1 MERLGRGIDSF
12 INSPVSLVQEMI
24 RIFPDG
30 IIMGM
35 GFFAIITLSLPYGI
49 FFGSLV
55 ESLLPFYALRT
66 ANSYLN
72 FVTPN
77 KGTPNTQCVSG
88 FMSND
93 IESLTMFGSSMKS
106 AFPSSHLYI
115 ISVASSYVMSILFRF
130 SKELEIMGSNYSS
143 RFYIA
148 SLSLPILITF
158 IALFRIYFGCDD
170 FSIIFFS
177 IIAGLVVGAL
187 LVEQNRRLF
196 GLSSINI
203 IGIPVLYKRTA
214 DGEKLYI
221 CPTPTSG
228 MTTT

>member
-1 MERLGRGIDSF
+1 MERLGKSLDSL

-30 IIMGM
+30 LIMGM
-35 GFFAIITLSLPYGI
+35 GFFSLITLSFPYGT

-72 FVTPN
+72 LVTVD
-77 KGTPNTQCVSG
+77 KGAPNTQCVSG
-88 FMSND
+88 FMSNN
-93 IESLTMFGSSMKS
+93 IESMTIFGSSMNS

-115 ISVASSYVMSILFRF
+115 VSVASSYIMSVLFRF
-130 SKELEIMGSNYSS
+130 GKELELMGKNYSS

-148 SLSLPILITF
+148 ALSLPILIVF

-170 FSIIFFS
+170 FGVIFFS
-177 IIAGLVVGAL
+177 IIFGIIVGSL
-187 LVEQNRRLF
+187 LVEQNYRLF
-196 GLSSINI
+196 GLGSINLV
-203 IGIPVLYKRTA
+203 GIPVLHKRTA
-214 DGEKLYI
+214 DGQNMYI
-221 CPTPTSG
+221 CPQPASR
-228 MTTT
+228 

>member
-1 MERLGRGIDSF
+1 MERLGRVLDSF

-35 GFFAIITLSLPYGI
+35 GFFALITLSFPYGT

-72 FVTPN
+72 FVSPN

-88 FMSND
+88 FMSNN
-93 IESLTMFGSSMKS
+93 IESLTLFGSGMKS
-106 AFPSSHLYI
+106 EFPSAHLYI
-115 ISVASSYVMSILFRF
+115 ISVASSYIMSILFRF
-130 SKELEIMGSNYSS
+130 AKELELMGSNYSS

-148 SLSLPILITF
+148 SLSLPILITC

-170 FSIIFFS
+170 FGVLFFS
-177 IIAGLVVGAL
+177 IIAGLIVGVI
-187 LVEQNRRLF
+187 LVEQNYRLF
-196 GLSSINI
+196 GLSSLNI
-203 IGIPVLYKRTA
+203 IGIPVLHKRTA
-214 DGEKLYI
+214 DGQSLYI
-221 CPTPTSG
+221 CPNPKPNTTSP
-228 MTTT
+228 

>member
-1 MERLGRGIDSF
+1 MERLGRGIDSLL
-12 INSPVSLVQEMI
+12 NSPVSIVQEMI

-35 GFFAIITLSLPYGI
+35 GFFALITLSFPYGV

-66 ANSYLN
+66 ANSYLG
-72 FVTPN
+72 FVTAE

-115 ISVASSYVMSILFRF
+115 ISAASAYVMAVLFRF
-130 SKELEIMGSNYSS
+130 AKELEIMGKNYSS

-148 SLSLPILITF
+148 SLCLPVLITF

-170 FSIIFFS
+170 FGVLFFS
-177 IIAGLVVGAL
+177 IIAGLIIGVV
-187 LVEQNRRLF
+187 LVEQNHRLF
-196 GLSSINI
+196 GMSSINI
-203 IGIPVLYKRTA
+203 IGIPILHKRTA
-214 DGEKLYI
+214 DGEKMYI
-221 CPTPTSG
+221 CPNPKSP
-228 MTTT
+228 

>member
-1 MERLGRGIDSF
+1 MERLGRGIDSLM
-12 INSPVSLVQEMI
+12 NSPVSLVQEMI

-30 IIMGM
+30 IVMGM
-35 GFFAIITLSLPYGI
+35 GFFALITLSFPYGI

-55 ESLLPFYALRT
+55 ESLLPFYGLRM
-66 ANSYLN
+66 ANAYLN
-72 FVTPN
+72 FVSVNKATPS
-77 KGTPNTQCVSG
+77 TQCVSG

-115 ISVASSYVMSILFRF
+115 ISVASAYVMAILFRF
-130 SKELEIMGSNYSS
+130 AKELELMGSNYSS

-170 FSIIFFS
+170 FGVLFFS
-177 IIAGLVVGAL
+177 IIAGLIIGVI
-187 LVEQNRRLF
+187 LVEQNHRLF

-214 DGEKLYI
+214 DGENLYI
-221 CPTPTSG
+221 CPKPNSP
-228 MTTT
+228 

>member
-1 MERLGRGIDSF
+1 MERIGRAIDTL

-35 GFFAIITLSLPYGI
+35 GFFSLITLSFPYAT

-55 ESLLPFYALRT
+55 ESLLPFYGLRI

-72 FVTPN
+72 FVN
-77 KGTPNTQCVSG
+77 VEKGTPNTQCVSG

-93 IESLTMFGSSMKS
+93 IVSLTMFGSSMKS

-115 ISVASSYVMSILFRF
+115 ISVASAYVMSILLRF
-130 SKELEIMGSNYSS
+130 AKELEIMGANYSS

-148 SLSLPILITF
+148 SLSLPVLITF
-158 IALFRIYFGCDD
+158 VALFRIYFGCDD
-170 FSIIFFS
+170 FGVLFFS
-177 IIAGLVVGAL
+177 IFAGIIVGIL
-187 LVEQNRRLF
+187 LVEQNYRLF

-203 IGIPVLYKRTA
+203 IGIPVLHKRTA
-214 DGEKLYI
+214 DGQKLYI
-221 CPTPTSG
+221 CPTPNN
-228 MTTT
+228 

>member
-1 MERLGRGIDSF
+1 MERLGKALDSL

-30 IIMGM
+30 LIMGM
-35 GFFAIITLSLPYGI
+35 GFFSLITLSVPYGT
-49 FFGSLV
+49 FFGSLL
-55 ESLLPFYALRT
+55 ESLIPFYGLRT

-72 FVTPN
+72 FITLE

-93 IESLTMFGSSMKS
+93 IESITLFGSSMKS

-115 ISVASSYVMSILFRF
+115 VSVASAYVMSVLFRF
-130 SKELEIMGSNYSS
+130 GKELEIMGKNYSS

-148 SLSLPILITF
+148 SLSLPILVVF

-170 FSIIFFS
+170 FGVLFFS
-177 IIAGLVVGAL
+177 ILFGIIVGIA
-187 LVEQNRRLF
+187 LVEQNYRLF
-196 GLSSINI
+196 GLGNINL
-203 IGIPVLYKRTA
+203 IGIPVLHKRTA
-214 DGEKLYI
+214 EGQNMYI
-221 CPTPTSG
+221 CPDPSR
-228 MTTT
+228 

>member
-1 MERLGRGIDSF
+1 
-12 INSPVSLVQEMI
+12 
-24 RIFPDG
+24 
-30 IIMGM
+30 MGM
-35 GFFAIITLSLPYGI
+35 GFFAIITLSFPYGV

-72 FVTPN
+72 IVGQTR
-77 KGTPNTQCVSG
+77 GTPNTQCVSG

-93 IESLTMFGSSMKS
+93 IESLTIFGSSMKS

-177 IIAGLVVGAL
+177 IIAGLLVGAV
-187 LVEQNRRLF
+187 LVEQNTRLF
-196 GLSSINI
+196 GLSSVNI
-203 IGIPVLYKRTA
+203 IGIPILHKRTA
-214 DGEKLYI
+214 DGQKMYI
-221 CPTPTSG
+221 CPKPNSSTI
-228 MTTT
+228 TTG